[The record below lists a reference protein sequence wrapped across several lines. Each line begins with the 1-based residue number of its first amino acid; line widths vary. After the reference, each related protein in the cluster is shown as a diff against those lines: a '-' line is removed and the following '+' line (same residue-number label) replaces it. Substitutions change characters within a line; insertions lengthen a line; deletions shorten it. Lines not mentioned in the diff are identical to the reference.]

1 MLWPPNVKS
10 QPLEK
15 TLMLRKIQGRRRTGQ
30 QRMRWYESEQTS
42 GDSEGQGSMVCCIP
56 WGCKELDT
64 T

>member
-30 QRMRWYESEQTS
+30 QRMRWYELEQTS